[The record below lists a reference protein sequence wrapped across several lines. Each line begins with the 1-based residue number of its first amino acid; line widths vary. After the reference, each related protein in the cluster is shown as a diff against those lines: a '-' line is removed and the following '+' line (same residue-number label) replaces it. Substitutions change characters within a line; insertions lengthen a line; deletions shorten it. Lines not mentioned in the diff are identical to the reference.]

1 LNEAEKS
8 PSSTGGGLFGMRKMT
23 YEATKEE

>member
-1 LNEAEKS
+1 LKEAEKS
-8 PSSTGGGLFGMRKMT
+8 PSSTGGGLFGIRKMT